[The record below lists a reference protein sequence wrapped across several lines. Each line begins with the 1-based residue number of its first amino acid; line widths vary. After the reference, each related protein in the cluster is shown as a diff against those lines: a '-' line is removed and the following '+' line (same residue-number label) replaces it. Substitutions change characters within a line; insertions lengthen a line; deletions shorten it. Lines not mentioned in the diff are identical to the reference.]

1 MKTLEYESLPV
12 VEFDVIEFT
21 KDGREAIIKHEGE
34 LKWFVVTNSFR
45 SAVHSLMRSTHA
57 ASVDSLESIRCIG
70 TLYSVQKFKQR
81 RWELFANLRSSS

>member
-1 MKTLEYESLPV
+1 MKTLEYDSLPV

-21 KDGREAIIKHEGE
+21 KDGKEAVIKHNGE

-45 SAVHSLMRSTHA
+45 SALQSFMRSKHA
-57 ASVDSLESIRCIG
+57 YSLESLETIHCIG

-81 RWELFANLRSSS
+81 RWELFANLRST

>member
-45 SAVHSLMRSTHA
+45 SAVHNLMRSTHA
-57 ASVDSLESIRCIG
+57 ASVDSIRCIG
-70 TLYSVQKFKQR
+70 ILYSVQKFKQR
-81 RWELFANLRSSS
+81 RWELFANLRSS